1 MSENQIAWYAALGGW
16 AVVVLQLA
24 LGYWEKAGLR
34 DHDTFVTGLKL
45 LSGSPVDRSIG
56 LSIVEA
62 LWPKRRFRQ
71 LALPALVNLS
81 VYLLL
86 RTEAGSARHEF
97 HNWLRVIK
105 LLRRSREFNSSEY
118 SSEVC
123 NAFLVKVSPEH
134 QGGIAISIDELRLW
148 AERLRFRE
156 LFDEHA
162 KLKLE
167 CEVGKPSGKG
177 DETNNAPNPAAPED
191 QKASLSGL

>member
-1 MSENQIAWYAALGGW
+1 MNESQIAWYAAVGGW
-16 AVVVLQLA
+16 VLVVLQLV

-34 DHDTFVTGLKL
+34 DHETFITGLKL
-45 LSGSPVDRSIG
+45 LSSSPVDRSIG

-62 LWPKRRFRQ
+62 LWPKRRFRR

-105 LLRRSREFNSSEY
+105 LLRRSTEFKSSEY
-118 SSEVC
+118 ASEVC

-134 QGGIAISIDELRLW
+134 RGGIAISTDELRLW
-148 AERLRFRE
+148 AERLHFRE
-156 LFDEHA
+156 LFDEHV
-162 KLKLE
+162 KLKLQYE
-167 CEVGKPSGKG
+167 GDKSLAEEDEVNSTP
-177 DETNNAPNPAAPED
+177 DPTVPTD
-191 QKASLSGL
+191 RKASLSGL